1 MTHRFLK
8 PLTLSAIAACLPAV
22 LVQAAL
28 FPSQALLD
36 HTLCCGT
43 STRAASHSLSA
54 PPARSALTIAVVATA
69 APGVAA
75 VAAPDSAKAAAQP
88 EIEQEGGYLKI
99 GFDRLSSY
107 VFKVPEFDPAAN
119 PNVAPPTGEEQIP
132 DWLKALNGR
141 KAKITGFMLPTKL
154 ENSLVT
160 EFLLLS
166 DPMMCCYGAVPEMNQ
181 WIVVRMKK
189 GGVKP
194 IQDVPVS
201 FFGDL
206 KIGAM
211 FENGYM
217 TGIYLLDCEKMGE
230 VQE

>member
-1 MTHRFLK
+1 MNSRLLK
-8 PLTLSAIAACLPAV
+8 LLAVSAIVACLPAFPV
-22 LVQAAL
+22 HAAL
-28 FPSQALLD
+28 FPSQTLLD

-43 STRAASHSLSA
+43 GVRAALHPLSD
-54 PPARSALTIAVVATA
+54 PPARSSLTLAVVA
-69 APGVAA
+69 
-75 VAAPDSAKAAAQP
+75 AAASGTATASATGAAANP
-88 EIEQEGGYLKI
+88 ELEQEGGYLKV

-107 VFKVPEFDPAAN
+107 TFKVPDFDPVAN

-132 DWLKALNGR
+132 GWLKSLNGR
-141 KAKITGFMLPTKL
+141 KAKVTGFMLPTKL

-201 FFGDL
+201 FYGDL
-206 KIGAM
+206 KVGAM

-217 TGIYLLDCEKMGE
+217 TGIYLLDCERMGE